1 MSLLYEIPNKLY
13 DAVVI
18 KRPSASCKTPYVA
31 DIYIPELDLT
41 TMAHS
46 PALGCCGLSDKDH
59 KVLVVEQDNK
69 KGTCSHVIMLSHI
82 EEKNTHIYVGIH
94 PKLAETLVMNALNK
108 NYFSKLQN
116 IKELQREKKYL
127 NSRFDFVGKTEND
140 DEFILEVKSVP
151 LSDYDDISSQERKTK
166 NYEDYDVYNKVAY
179 FPDGYR
185 KNKGAVVSPR
195 ALKHI
200 EELEKIAMET
210 KIKTYL
216 CYVVQR
222 EDANRFQTSIL
233 DPTYKLA
240 VKKASLNGVTILT
253 LQVKWGP
260 DGKAIFITDNLLTH
274 L

>member
-1 MSLLYEIPNKLY
+1 MSVIHQIQNKLY

-59 KVLVVEQDNK
+59 KVMVVEQNNK
-69 KGTCSHVIMLSHI
+69 KTTCSHIIMLSCI
-82 EEKNTHIYVGIH
+82 EEKNKSIYVGIH
-94 PKLAETLVMNALNK
+94 PKLAETLVEQAL
-108 NYFSKLQN
+108 LQN
-116 IKELQREKKYL
+116 QVSCLSNIKNLQREKKFL
-127 NSRFDFVGKTEND
+127 NSRFDFMGKTEND
-140 DEFILEVKSVP
+140 DDFILEVKSVP

-166 NYEDYDVYNKVAY
+166 NYDDYDVYNKVAY

-200 EELEKIAMET
+200 EELEKIALET

-233 DPTYKLA
+233 DPTYKQA
-240 VKKASLNGVTILT
+240 VKKASDNGVTIIV
-253 LQVKWGP
+253 LQIKWTKEGE
-260 DGKAIFITDNLLTH
+260 AILITDNLTSSL
-274 L
+274 